1 MILRALFGPKGTF
14 MKHVWLRYF
23 MLALLF
29 ILLGVGYLIFAGR
42 RSGEKMTFR
51 DTQSEAFPLVSFLYD
66 KYEMN
71 TLYGYAKPEG
81 SLASYYVHDTI
92 CPMAEDH
99 EITIR
104 VRENSKG
111 VIGAYYQLYDMAGE
125 RLYEEQQLTL
135 DTDGNRMYKAVCNP
149 TKLLGQGEEGLF
161 CLFLKLDDGREVFY
175 PTRVAYYEGTPLDE
189 AFTLSA
195 SMIEAMLSKNTIS
208 LQQYMSFTGSDAQM
222 NLNHVTLESTPRQ
235 ATWAGLEPR
244 VSSERTLRIYEIS
257 STQIEF
263 SWLYTAQTIENEKE
277 IFYDVEEYF
286 SFRRR
291 SEKNYILAY
300 ERFMQEKFPTDGR
313 CMGTTSILLGIQN
326 RDNVSMFKD
335 ASGKKV
341 AFTVDHGVY
350 AYNYANNE
358 MTQVLAF
365 DAGSANTF
373 IRDRMYKV
381 RILNMNEDGDLNLA
395 VSGYFPSGSH
405 EGECGLALYYYDNE
419 NNALKEVT
427 FVRLQGSYEMAI
439 ENSDNILYAS
449 SGGLYYYEFG
459 GVIYSID
466 RKSGES
472 QIVARD
478 VTKRPCVSADG
489 AYAAWDASGEPTVI
503 FVLDMESGKIQRV
516 ENRGGEIKAL
526 GFIEHDLVYS
536 VWAQTDY
543 KTVVFDDVRLM
554 KSVHILDTDLN
565 EQMTYEKDGIYIES
579 VDMERY
585 SVVLHR
591 VSERAD
597 GTYEEL
603 EEDVLTYTEHETKEE
618 TVALK
623 VSGSNIKFNYY
634 YINFG
639 KAISTSQIFGRNQSR
654 LLSNEPRMA
663 TMLPDDESRRY
674 TAYYAGRRVL
684 SSDELSPAITAVYDS
699 MGTVL
704 EGHEVVWSRGSRNL
718 YVTLTLP
725 DREKLAQDAMD
736 PKDSIEMALLNIK
749 EYEKTAADVNIAQRL
764 VQNAS
769 IATMMEELFGDRMVN
784 LSGCSTTQILYYMH
798 LRHPVLALTDNGRHA
813 VVLYGYNSVYVYVY
827 DPVSGEKSRLDFTTG
842 AADEFFESAGSLFIS
857 YR

>member
-1 MILRALFGPKGTF
+1 

-23 MLALLF
+23 LLVLLF
-29 ILLGVGYLIFAGR
+29 VLLGVGYLIFAGR

-51 DTQSEAFPLVSFLYD
+51 DTQPEAFPLVSFLYD
-66 KYEMN
+66 KYEIN

-81 SLASYYVHDTI
+81 QLASYYVHDTI
-92 CPMAEDH
+92 CPMTEDH
-99 EITIR
+99 EVTVR

-125 RLYEEQQLTL
+125 RLYEEQELAL
-135 DTDGNRMYKAVCNP
+135 SSDGNRMYKAVCNP
-149 TKLLGQGEEGLF
+149 TKLLGEGEEGLF

-175 PTRVAYYEGTPLDE
+175 PTRVAYYENMPLAE
-189 AFTLSA
+189 AFTLTD

-208 LQQYMSFTGSDAQM
+208 LQQYMSFTGSNAQM
-222 NLNHVTLESTPRQ
+222 NLNHVTLESTQRQ

-244 VSSERTLRIYEIS
+244 VSNERTLRIYEIS
-257 STQIEF
+257 GTQIEF

-277 IFYDVEEYF
+277 IYYDVEEYF

-313 CMGTTSILLGIQN
+313 CMGTTSILLGIQD

-365 DAGSANTF
+365 DAGSVNTHV
-373 IRDRMYKV
+373 RDRMYRVK
-381 RILNMNEDGDLNLA
+381 ILNMNEDGDLNLA

-419 NNALKEVT
+419 NNALKEVS
-427 FVRLQGSYEMAI
+427 FVRLQGSYETAI
-439 ENSDNILYAS
+439 EKSDHILYAS
-449 SGGLYYYEFG
+449 SDGLYYYEFG

-478 VTKRPCVSADG
+478 VAESPCVSADG
-489 AYAAWDASGEPTVI
+489 AYAAWDASGEPSVI
-503 FVLDMESGKIQRV
+503 YVLDMESGRIQTF
-516 ENRGGEIKAL
+516 EKPGSEITAL

-536 VWAQTDY
+536 VWAKTDY
-543 KTVVFDDVRLM
+543 RTVVFDDIRLM

-565 EQMTYEKDGIYIES
+565 EQMAYEKDGVYIES

-585 SVVLHR
+585 SAVLHR

-597 GTYEEL
+597 GSYEQL
-603 EEDVLTYTEHETKEE
+603 EEDVLTYTEHETKTE
-618 TVALK
+618 TIALK
-623 VSGSNIKFNYY
+623 VSSSNIKFNYY
-634 YINFG
+634 YITFG

-654 LLSNEPRMA
+654 LLSNAPRTA
-663 TMLPDDESRRY
+663 TLMPEERSERY
-674 TAYYAGRRVL
+674 SAYYAGRLVKA
-684 SSDELSPAITAVYDS
+684 SDSLAPAIESVFDS
-699 MGTVL
+699 MGVVM
-704 EGHEVVWSRGSRNL
+704 EGRDVAWSRGSRNL
-718 YVTLTLP
+718 YVTLTMP
-725 DREKLAQDAMD
+725 EKEKLAEAAND
-736 PKDSIEMALLNIK
+736 PADSLEMALLTMK
-749 EYEKTAADVNIAQRL
+749 MFEKSAANVNIPERL
-764 VQNAS
+764 TQNAS
-769 IATMMEELFGDRMVN
+769 VATIMGELFGDRMVN

-798 LRHPVLALTDNGRHA
+798 LRHPVLAITENGRA
-813 VVLYGYNSVYVYVY
+813 VILYGYNSVYVYVY
-827 DPVSGEKSRLDFTTG
+827 DPVSGEKSKLDFTTG
-842 AADEFFESAGSLFIS
+842 QADGVFEPAGNLFIS